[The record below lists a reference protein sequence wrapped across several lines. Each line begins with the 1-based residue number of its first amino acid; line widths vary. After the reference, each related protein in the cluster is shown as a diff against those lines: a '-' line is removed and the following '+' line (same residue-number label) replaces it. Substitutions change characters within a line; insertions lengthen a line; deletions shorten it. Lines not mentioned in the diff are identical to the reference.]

1 MSKFQADQRK
11 GRAGRESA
19 GKCFRLFT
27 EAAFDK
33 LSVAPLPEVQRAN
46 LAQVILQ
53 LKVLGVASIES
64 FSFLS
69 PPADMALENAYKSLL
84 MLGAISEVRVLQFF
98 RLSPAVALFDYL
110 LTPLRTK
117 ACLLT
122 ERGWHCSHWTLCFP
136 TYCSKRMSSSAWVRH

>member
-33 LSVAPLPEVQRAN
+33 LSMAPLPEVQRAN

-98 RLSPAVALFDYL
+98 RLSPAAAPFDYL
-110 LTPLRTK
+110 LTHSGPRPV
-117 ACLLT
+117 
-122 ERGWHCSHWTLCFP
+122 CSRSEDGIAP
-136 TYCSKRMSSSAWVRH
+136 TGPSVFQPTAQSG

>member
-33 LSVAPLPEVQRAN
+33 LPAAPIPEVQRAN

-53 LKVLGVASIES
+53 LKVLGVASIDS

-84 MLGAISEVRVLQFF
+84 LLGAISKVRVHSYCQL
-98 RLSPAVALFDYL
+98 D
-110 LTPLRTK
+110 PLWII
-117 ACLLT
+117 L
-122 ERGWHCSHWTLCFP
+122 H
-136 TYCSKRMSSSAWVRH
+136 